1 MSARLKKNFDF
12 LRVLRRANNKQKKAL
27 ISNANKDLVL
37 CICEIVD
44 NILAGTV
51 RLTPKQKKQLVRYK
65 RTLRQLIDKKVSVD
79 QKKKIIA
86 NQTGGF
92 LPAILGPILGI
103 AASLL
108 ADQLIK

>member
-12 LRVLRRANNKQKKAL
+12 LRVLRKANVKQKKAL
-27 ISNANKDLVL
+27 IESANKDLIL

-51 RLTPKQKKQLVRYK
+51 KLSTKQKKDLTRYK
-65 RTLRQLIDKKVSVD
+65 RTLRQLIDRKVSIKRKKEIITN
-79 QKKKIIA
+79 QK
-86 NQTGGF
+86 GGF
-92 LPAILGPILGI
+92 LPAVLGPILGI
-103 AASLL
+103 AASLV

>member
-12 LRVLRRANNKQKKAL
+12 LRVLRTANHKQKKAL
-27 ISNANKDLVL
+27 IATANKDLIL

-51 RLTPKQKKQLVRYK
+51 KLTSKQKSQLVKYK
-65 RTLRQLIDKKVSVD
+65 KILRQLVDRKVSIT
-79 QKKKIIA
+79 KKKDIITK
-86 NQTGGF
+86 QKGGF

-103 AASLL
+103 AASLV
-108 ADQLIK
+108 ADQIIK